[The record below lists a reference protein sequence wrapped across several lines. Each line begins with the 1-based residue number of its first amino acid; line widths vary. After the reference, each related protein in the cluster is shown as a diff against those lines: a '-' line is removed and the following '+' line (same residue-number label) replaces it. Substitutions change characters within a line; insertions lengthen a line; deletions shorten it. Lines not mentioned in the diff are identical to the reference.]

1 MNGCTLWYT
10 IVMQVTITKL
20 RKDLFKLVDQA
31 LGGASLQFIYKGVIF
46 SIVPERKASKLAKL
60 TRQTIVAPKAEL
72 DQANRALFKE
82 MEAEWEKD
90 WAEL

>member
-1 MNGCTLWYT
+1 
-10 IVMQVTITKL
+10 MQVTITKL

-31 LGGASLQFIYKGVIF
+31 LGGASLQFTYKGVVF
-46 SIVPERKASKLAKL
+46 SIVPERRVSKLANL
-60 TRQTIVAPKAEL
+60 TRQTIVTPQAEL